1 MCSIYSMH
9 IFQQLSSLMVAPP
22 FLVLPHSAR
31 QFLATAPTHH
41 GRSGLIGFRIEAVW
55 SCNPPVDWS
64 KTRGHIDARG
74 LPGGIPF
81 LEVKTE
87 AEILVTCDE
96 LVCILLSFK
105 QKASSVLVSTRCLLF
120 SSVFHLYFSQ
130 LFARQ

>member
-1 MCSIYSMH
+1 
-9 IFQQLSSLMVAPP
+9 MVAPP

-41 GRSGLIGFRIEAVW
+41 GRSGLIGFRTKAVW
-55 SCNPPVDWS
+55 SWWKPPVDWS

-87 AEILVTCDE
+87 AEIH
-96 LVCILLSFK
+96 K
-105 QKASSVLVSTRCLLF
+105 
-120 SSVFHLYFSQ
+120 
-130 LFARQ
+130 